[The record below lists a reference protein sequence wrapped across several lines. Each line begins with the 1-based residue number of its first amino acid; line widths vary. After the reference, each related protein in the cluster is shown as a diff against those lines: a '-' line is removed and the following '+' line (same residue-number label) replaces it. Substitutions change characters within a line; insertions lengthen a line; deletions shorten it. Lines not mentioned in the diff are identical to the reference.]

1 MLSRTQLRRWVD
13 AFGVPADQIERD
25 HLVSH
30 VLARLPEM
38 PLDATFFGGSALCRT
53 HLPDRRLSEDID
65 LLVPAPARAAEVLA
79 DRLPGLLKREHR
91 GLSLRWER
99 DRQTLVGKLAAA
111 QLVLRIQLVTL
122 DAGYR
127 RYPSSDLPVLLRYD
141 DLPEAVVLRCP
152 TRTGAAAMKLNAW
165 AERAAARDLC
175 DLLGLAEVNALDAA
189 AVAAAAEAAAPLQ
202 SRQFDDA
209 RLPSEAAWQAALRNQ
224 MRTVPPLDRA
234 LAVVR
239 AAVADAAGWRT

>member
-1 MLSRTQLRRWVD
+1 
-13 AFGVPADQIERD
+13 
-25 HLVSH
+25 
-30 VLARLPEM
+30 
-38 PLDATFFGGSALCRT
+38 
-53 HLPDRRLSEDID
+53 
-65 LLVPAPARAAEVLA
+65 
-79 DRLPGLLKREHR
+79 
-91 GLSLRWER
+91 
-99 DRQTLVGKLAAA
+99 
-111 QLVLRIQLVTL
+111 
-122 DAGYR
+122 
-127 RYPSSDLPVLLRYD
+127 
-141 DLPEAVVLRCP
+141 
-152 TRTGAAAMKLNAW
+152 MKLNAW

-175 DLLGLAEVNALDAA
+175 DLLGLAETHALDAA